1 MPLLKVT
8 VPRNVLPRFFLM
20 ILPSGILVIG
30 KSICVYGYGFVEIKL
45 RGVMDTAESDSAVLV
60 QS

>member
-1 MPLLKVT
+1 
-8 VPRNVLPRFFLM
+8 M

-45 RGVMDTAESDSAVLV
+45 RGVMDTAESDSAVLLV
-60 QS
+60 PLIQKLGTVVLMAPRSLAQ